1 MEKLKQ
7 ALKESFGVELKGN
20 EKVTFEHN
28 YCGHHIVDVSVYDK
42 SAGEICTFLAY
53 DTLRGCFP
61 Y

>member
-7 ALKESFGVELKGN
+7 ALKKTFEVELEGN
-20 EKVTFEHN
+20 EKVMFEHN
-28 YCGHHIVDVSVYDK
+28 YCGHHIVDVKVSDET
-42 SAGEICTFLAY
+42 GETYTFLAY